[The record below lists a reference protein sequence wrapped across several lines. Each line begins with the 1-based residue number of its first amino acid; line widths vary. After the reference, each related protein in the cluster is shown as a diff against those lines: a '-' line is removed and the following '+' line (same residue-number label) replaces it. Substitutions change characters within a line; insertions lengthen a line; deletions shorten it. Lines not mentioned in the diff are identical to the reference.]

1 MVAVKWEFEGDA
13 LELAAAQ
20 TVVQRI
26 LTRHGRALEGIR
38 CAVHGSAS
46 LLIARGRTLED
57 LSLSLVPCCQVLI
70 AEANAR
76 ILRGMG
82 RRALSSRPHRS
93 VTMASGPERRI
104 AIRRAEPDFKGV
116 FLHCDGPPGDWDRS
130 DHG

>member
-1 MVAVKWEFEGDA
+1 MMAVKWEFEGDA

-26 LTRHGRALEGIR
+26 LTRHGRALERIR

-57 LSLSLVPCCQVLI
+57 LSLSLVPCCQGLI

-76 ILRGMG
+76 ILRGRG
-82 RRALSSRPHRS
+82 RRALGSRVHRS
-93 VTMASGPERRI
+93 RQGGSASERRR
-104 AIRRAEPDFKGV
+104 AIRRAEPDFKGL
-116 FLHCDGPPGDWDRS
+116 FIDCGKPPQDWD
-130 DHG
+130 GG

>member
-1 MVAVKWEFEGDA
+1 MMAVKWEFEGDA
-13 LELAAAQ
+13 LELGAAQ

-26 LTRHGRALEGIR
+26 LTRHGRALERIR

-76 ILRGMG
+76 ILRGTG
-82 RRALSSRPHRS
+82 RRALGRGGRGSFRRGP
-93 VTMASGPERRI
+93 VTERRRD
-104 AIRRAEPDFKGV
+104 IRRAEPDFKG
-116 FLHCDGPPGDWDRS
+116 LLLNCAPRPQEGDGA
-130 DHG
+130 

>member
-1 MVAVKWEFEGDA
+1 MMAVKWEFEGDA

-20 TVVQRI
+20 TVVQRL
-26 LTRHGRALEGIR
+26 LTRHGRALERIR

-76 ILRGMG
+76 ILRGRG
-82 RRALSSRPHRS
+82 RRALGSRVHGSSR
-93 VTMASGPERRI
+93 GPGFERRL
-104 AIRRAEPDFKGV
+104 AIRRAEPDFKGL
-116 FLHCDGPPGDWDRS
+116 FLNCALADRDRDGT
-130 DHG
+130 

>member
-26 LTRHGRALEGIR
+26 LTRHGRAIERIR

-76 ILRGMG
+76 IQRGSG
-82 RRALSSRPHRS
+82 RRALGSRVHGSSPR
-93 VTMASGPERRI
+93 GPGSERRI
-104 AIRRAEPDFKGV
+104 VIRRAEPEFRGV
-116 FLHCDGPPGDWDRS
+116 FVDCGQPSDEWDGA
-130 DHG
+130 

>member
-1 MVAVKWEFEGDA
+1 MMAVKWEFEGDA

-26 LTRHGRALEGIR
+26 LTRHGRALEKIR

-57 LSLSLVPCCQVLI
+57 LTLSLVPCCQVLI

-76 ILRGMG
+76 IGRGTG
-82 RRALSSRPHRS
+82 RRALSSRPPGS
-93 VTMASGPERRI
+93 VTVGSGPERRI
-104 AIRRAEPDFKGV
+104 AVRRAEPDFKGL
-116 FLHCDGPPGDWDRS
+116 FLRCDGPAGDWDRL
-130 DHG
+130 

>member
-1 MVAVKWEFEGDA
+1 MMAVKWEFEGDA

-46 LLIARGRTLED
+46 LLIAWGRTLED

-76 ILRGMG
+76 ILRGRG
-82 RRALSSRPHRS
+82 RRALGSRVHGSLRR
-93 VTMASGPERRI
+93 GRGFERRLD
-104 AIRRAEPDFKGV
+104 IRRAEPDFKGL
-116 FLHCDGPPGDWDRS
+116 FLNCRLPNEDWD
-130 DHG
+130 GT

>member
-1 MVAVKWEFEGDA
+1 MMAVMWEFEGDA
-13 LELAAAQ
+13 LELEAAQ

-26 LTRHGRALEGIR
+26 LTRHGRALERIR

-76 ILRGMG
+76 ILRGRG
-82 RRALSSRPHRS
+82 RRALGSRVQGSLLRE
-93 VTMASGPERRI
+93 SGSERRLD
-104 AIRRAEPDFKGV
+104 IRRAEPDFKGL
-116 FLHCDGPPGDWDRS
+116 FLNCALPEKGWDG
-130 DHG
+130 